1 MTRPRLLTALVVLAI
16 ALVAGWIAMN
26 TEWGE
31 VTIPSPLRGDAAR
44 NPFYAAQRLVETLGA
59 TSERRQSLGVTST
72 ASTLVLSSWSWDIN
86 TERRVELERWVE
98 GGGRLVVDSTLI
110 SGSDAFENWSGIER
124 VLLDFDDDELEDFE
138 TFEDSEEVDESQE
151 EDVLGDEDYF
161 EACEELLEIR
171 YEDDGTETDLGYYEA
186 CNFDQFSWLV
196 TTRRLRW
203 AMSGAD
209 GLQAAR
215 VAVGSGDVTVVNGA
229 PFHFREL
236 FEGDHGELLVA
247 ATALTSGDH
256 VVFMSEEDY
265 ASLPTLVWRHGAP
278 AVAVLLLAL
287 ALALWRGAMRFGPLV
302 APPDSAR
309 RSLGEQIL
317 GTGKF
322 AVRLG
327 GGAALHAATARA
339 LHEAAARRV
348 AGYERMSLAERVA
361 AITRLAGV
369 DAGKL
374 TAALRSTGGMP
385 APELKHAVALL
396 EAARRQLISGSQ
408 WSTHAKRI

>member
-1 MTRPRLLTALVVLAI
+1 MSRPRALTVLFVLAI
-16 ALVAGWIAMN
+16 ALIAVWVAMN

-59 TSERRQSLGVTST
+59 TSERRQSLGDTST
-72 ASTLVLSSWSWDIN
+72 ASTLVLSSWSWDVD

-98 GGGRLVVDSTLI
+98 AGGRLVVDSTLI
-110 SGSDAFENWSGIER
+110 SGSDAFETWSGIER
-124 VLLDFDDDELEDFE
+124 VLLDFDDEELEDFE
-138 TFEDSEEVDESQE
+138 TFEDSEDVDESQE
-151 EDVLGDEDYF
+151 EDLLGDEDLF
-161 EACEELLEIR
+161 DPCEDLLEIR
-171 YEDDGTETDLGYYEA
+171 YEDDGTETNLGYYEA
-186 CNFDQFSWLV
+186 CDFDQTSWLV
-196 TTRRLRW
+196 TARRLRW
-203 AMSGAD
+203 AMSGFE

-215 VAVGSGDVTVVNGA
+215 VPVGGGDVTVVNGA

-247 ATALTSGDH
+247 ATALASGDH

-265 ASLPTLVWRHGAP
+265 ASLPALVWRHGAP
-278 AVAVLLLAL
+278 VVAVLLLAL

-302 APPDSAR
+302 PPIDSAR

-322 AVRLG
+322 VVRLG
-327 GGAALHAATARA
+327 GGASLHAATARA
-339 LHEAAARRV
+339 LHEAASRRV

-361 AITRLAGV
+361 AIARLAGV

-374 TAALRSTGGMP
+374 AAALSRTGGMP
-385 APELKHAVALL
+385 AADLRNAVAML

>member
-1 MTRPRLLTALVVLAI
+1 MSRPRPLTVLFVLAI
-16 ALVAGWIAMN
+16 GLIALWVAMN

-31 VTIPSPLRGDAAR
+31 VTVPSPLRGDAAR

-59 TSERRQSLGVTST
+59 TSERRQSLGDTNT
-72 ASTLVLSSWSWDIN
+72 TSTLVLSSWSWDIN
-86 TERRVELERWVE
+86 TERRMELERWVE

-110 SGSDAFENWSGIER
+110 SGSDAFESWSGIER
-124 VLLDFDDDELEDFE
+124 VLLDFDDSELEDFE
-138 TFEDSEEVDESQE
+138 TFEGSEEVDESQE

-161 EACEELLEIR
+161 EPCEELLEIR

-186 CNFDQFSWLV
+186 CNFDQVSWLV
-196 TTRRLRW
+196 TTQRLRW
-203 AMSGAD
+203 AMSGVD

-215 VAVGSGDVTVVNGA
+215 VRVGNGEVTVVNGA

-247 ATALTSGDH
+247 ATALASGDH

-265 ASLPTLVWRHGAP
+265 ASLPVLVWRHGAP
-278 AVAVLLLAL
+278 VVAVLLLAL

-302 APPDSAR
+302 APIDSAR

-339 LHEAAARRV
+339 LHEAASRRV
-348 AGYERMSLAERVA
+348 AGYERMALAERAA
-361 AITRLAGV
+361 AIARLAGV
-369 DAGKL
+369 DAAKL
-374 TAALRSTGGMP
+374 AAALRTGGMP
-385 APELKHAVALL
+385 AAELKHAVASL